1 MNWLIIILRLIHILF
16 GIFWAGAIFFI
27 VSFLLPTARA
37 AGPGSAP
44 FMQRFARS
52 GFLQAALGSGS
63 LTVLSG
69 VWLMWL
75 VAGGNSE
82 WFGSP
87 TGITLS
93 IGGLA
98 AILALSMGFIFQRP
112 TMKRLAAIAQAIEAA
127 GGTATAEQQAE
138 LPALQARMGKIARAA
153 AWLLAVAVVC
163 MAVARYL

>member
-1 MNWLIIILRLIHILF
+1 MNWLIIVLRLIHILF

-52 GFLQAALGSGS
+52 GFLQAALGSGT

-69 VWLMWL
+69 LWLMWL

-98 AILALSMGFIFQRP
+98 AILALCIGWIMQRP
-112 TMKRLAAIAQAIEAA
+112 TMQRLAAIAVAIEAA
-127 GGTATAEQQAE
+127 GGAATPEQMAE
-138 LPALQARMGKIARAA
+138 LPALQARMAQRARWA

-163 MAVARYL
+163 MAVARYV